1 MQTIQVTGKT
11 SGDGTLTL
19 RVPLGLPDTEC
30 ELVIVVQPK
39 TAGNGTPGP
48 PADPWAAI
56 NAFRERLA
64 ASGRV
69 FSDSTEL
76 IREDRER

>member
-1 MQTIQVTGKT
+1 M
-11 SGDGTLTL
+11 SA
-19 RVPLGLPDTEC
+19 
-30 ELVIVVQPK
+30 LVILDIDEATLARLLERAATHGRTPEMEAK
-39 TAGNGTPGP
+39 AILIAGLQTP

-64 ASGRV
+64 ASGRT
-69 FSDSTEL
+69 FGDSAED